1 LPEGS
6 DRRLLTKIDRKEIRK
21 RKHLRVRRR
30 LAGTANKPRLC
41 VFRSLKHIYAQ
52 VINDTTGTTLV
63 SASTLDPALRGD
75 YGGNIEAAK
84 KVGALIAQRA
94 LEQGITAV
102 VFDRG
107 GNLYHGRVAALAD
120 AAREAGLQF

>member
-1 LPEGS
+1 M
-6 DRRLLTKIDRKEIRK
+6 LTKIDRKEIRK